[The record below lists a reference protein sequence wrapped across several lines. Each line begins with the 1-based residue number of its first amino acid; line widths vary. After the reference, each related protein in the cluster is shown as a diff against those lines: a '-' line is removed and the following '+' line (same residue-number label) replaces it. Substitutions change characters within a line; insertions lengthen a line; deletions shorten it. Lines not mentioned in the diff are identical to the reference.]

1 MDSLFGLRIIQVVY
15 PHRRRFGQMTMAW
28 FMQGLRMK
36 QVQTL
41 ISRQTQWST
50 SWIWQS
56 LFLPQNNHE
65 TIYWLVQCGSV
76 PFLPAD
82 DRVQN

>member
-1 MDSLFGLRIIQVVY
+1 MDSLFGLWVIQVVH
-15 PHRRRFGQMTMAW
+15 PHRRRFGQMTVAW
-28 FMQGLRMK
+28 FMQALRMK

-41 ISRQTQWST
+41 ISRQTRWST
-50 SWIWQS
+50 SLIWQS
-56 LFLPQNNHE
+56 LFLQQNNHE

-76 PFLPAD
+76 LFLPAD

>member
-1 MDSLFGLRIIQVVY
+1 MNSLFGLRIIQVVH
-15 PHRRRFGQMTMAW
+15 PHRRRFGRMTMAW

-36 QVQTL
+36 QAQTL
-41 ISRQTQWST
+41 ISRQTRWST

-56 LFLPQNNHE
+56 LFLLQNNHA